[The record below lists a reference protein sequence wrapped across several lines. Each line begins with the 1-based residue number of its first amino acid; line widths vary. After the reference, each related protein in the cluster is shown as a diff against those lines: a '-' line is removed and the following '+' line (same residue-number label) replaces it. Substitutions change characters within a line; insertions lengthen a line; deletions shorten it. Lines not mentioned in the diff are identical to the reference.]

1 VASRRPVSGRELRE
15 SFFLD
20 MPRLT
25 LGLVSTRGSS
35 LFLGPL
41 EVFRFG
47 PAKTTRSS
55 VELPIEGG
63 LLVGDRGGRLR
74 IEAGKGR
81 LTASVEGY
89 RPRLPRPLYVLTQL
103 PFHHTVMRLHLLRE
117 RGRQPAP
124 GVPVPPA
131 RRAAG
136 AAIDVGLFAVVAFAA
151 GRRRRLAALAVI
163 AAAYHIFCWSISGR
177 TVGGMITGQRVVSA
191 DGSRVSLG
199 QAVIRL
205 LALPMA
211 ALRLRA
217 VHDEV
222 AGTEVVAD

>member
-1 VASRRPVSGRELRE
+1 
-15 SFFLD
+15 
-20 MPRLT
+20 
-25 LGLVSTRGSS
+25 
-35 LFLGPL
+35 
-41 EVFRFG
+41 
-47 PAKTTRSS
+47 
-55 VELPIEGG
+55 
-63 LLVGDRGGRLR
+63 
-74 IEAGKGR
+74 
-81 LTASVEGY
+81 
-89 RPRLPRPLYVLTQL
+89 
-103 PFHHTVMRLHLLRE
+103 MRLHLLRD

>member
-1 VASRRPVSGRELRE
+1 
-15 SFFLD
+15 
-20 MPRLT
+20 
-25 LGLVSTRGSS
+25 
-35 LFLGPL
+35 
-41 EVFRFG
+41 
-47 PAKTTRSS
+47 
-55 VELPIEGG
+55 
-63 LLVGDRGGRLR
+63 LVGDRGGRLR

-103 PFHHTVMRLHLLRE
+103 PVHHTVMRLHLLRE